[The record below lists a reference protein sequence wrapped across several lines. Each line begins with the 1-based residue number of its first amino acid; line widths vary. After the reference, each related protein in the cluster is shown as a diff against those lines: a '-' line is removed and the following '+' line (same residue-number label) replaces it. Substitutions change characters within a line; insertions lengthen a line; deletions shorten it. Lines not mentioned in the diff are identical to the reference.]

1 MCYMK
6 KHSLKQ
12 EAWQSEFCLFSLAHG

>member
-1 MCYMK
+1 MK